1 LRAAQAYI
9 LISMPTG
16 TSTIFGVFQA
26 IRSLQD
32 YGAGGIAQAQAT
44 ASIIYDLCRSHSG
57 PAIPIRNCG
66 EIVGSVP
73 QTSAAL
79 RRTQPWSWSGY
90 NALIDNVP
98 DPRIDIGIPRQRVFA
113 R

>member
-1 LRAAQAYI
+1 MNY
-9 LISMPTG
+9 
-16 TSTIFGVFQA
+16 
-26 IRSLQD
+26 
-32 YGAGGIAQAQAT
+32 
-44 ASIIYDLCRSHSG
+44 YDLRPFMMAA

-66 EIVGSVP
+66 EIVGSVLRP
-73 QTSAAL
+73 SAAV

-113 R
+113 RQNRGIAGRDP